1 MDWSRYFESEEEQAA
16 MAVRIL
22 GDASAAKGALD
33 DLKRRRDEGQ
43 DAVIWK
49 DAGRWFVGPRPPAG
63 VLGPNSLIPQL
74 YKVAAR

>member
-1 MDWSRYFESEEEQAA
+1 MDWGRYFEREEQQAA

-33 DLKRRRDEGQ
+33 ELKRRRKEGQ

-49 DAGRWFVGPRPPAG
+49 DAGRWFVGPRPAAD
-63 VLGPNSLIPQL
+63 VLGPN
-74 YKVAAR
+74 ARANARP